1 MKGSANM
8 TCPFC
13 NEELEKGYIKS
24 SHAIQWGPVRELGLV
39 NGDIVLAKPSV
50 KGIFEGLFVESHCCN
65 KCRKIIVS
73 FD

>member
-1 MKGSANM
+1 MKNWR
-8 TCPFC
+8 
-13 NEELEKGYIKS
+13 K
-24 SHAIQWGPVRELGLV
+24 AISRAATQSTGGPVRELGLV

>member
-1 MKGSANM
+1 M

-39 NGDIVLAKPSV
+39 NGDIVLAKPSFLKDFLWSHTVV
-50 KGIFEGLFVESHCCN
+50 KSAEKSLFRLTEPFRN
-65 KCRKIIVS
+65 AG
-73 FD
+73 